1 MAARLWRRGATPL
14 NPARTP
20 LQWLAALLVA
30 AALLPSIAAAA
41 TNDAGAFGIPFFTAH
56 YVLKQYGLTAAD
68 ITVSFGPES
77 NGRLIYRQVT
87 LPAGMVSWFRHDRI
101 TGESILAPG
110 PIPLPVEYRFV
121 HSGDGPTQEAV
132 IHFDRRQ
139 GKATGHMQNGDRV
152 KVAIEPD
159 TLDRLSL
166 QLALM
171 QAVAQG
177 RKSLRFTTVETKD
190 KLSHYDFHNL
200 GRETV
205 VTSLGRLETV
215 HLQRIWKAKH
225 LRYDFW
231 LAPSLHDLP
240 VKLTQIEGNDSSG
253 LALYLQSVNWH

>member
-1 MAARLWRRGATPL
+1 MATRLRRRGAAPL
-14 NPARTP
+14 TRIRNLLHA
-20 LQWLAALLVA
+20 LAALLLA
-30 AALLPSIAAAA
+30 GALLPSIAAAA
-41 TNDAGAFGIPFFTAH
+41 KTNTPGAFGIPFFTAH

-68 ITVSFGPES
+68 VTVSFGPE
-77 NGRLIYRQVT
+77 NGRLIYRQVS
-87 LPAGMVSWFRHDRI
+87 LPAGMVAWFRHDRI
-101 TGESILAPG
+101 SEESVLAPG
-110 PIPLPVEYRFV
+110 PVPLPLEYRFV
-121 HSGDGPTQEAV
+121 HSGNGPTQEAL
-132 IHFDRRQ
+132 IRFDRGQ
-139 GKATGHMQNGDRV
+139 GKATGRMQNGDAV

-200 GRETV
+200 GRETIA
-205 VTSLGRLETV
+205 TSLGRLETV
-215 HLQRIWKAKH
+215 HLQRIWEAKH

-253 LALYLQSVNWH
+253 LALYLQSVDWH